1 MEMPARTPA
10 GCSQGVLT
18 MFLSLRLG
26 VWWNGR
32 DRRILISQGEQGGFV
47 QMGAQ
52 AVLVS
57 RLLGPIANLEC
68 QVICS
73 SSAEHR
79 KEEADALWWFVY
91 FSIVKAGL
99 CVHQAVLCVSV

>member
-1 MEMPARTPA
+1 
-10 GCSQGVLT
+10 
-18 MFLSLRLG
+18 
-26 VWWNGR
+26 
-32 DRRILISQGEQGGFV
+32 
-47 QMGAQ
+47 MGAQ

-57 RLLGPIANLEC
+57 RLLGPIAHLDF

-91 FSIVKAGL
+91 FSIVEAGL
-99 CVHQAVLCVSV
+99 CVDQAVLDVSV